1 MAKWKKKDVFHRLW
15 KSPKMSHLKCFRHY
29 RKIKQMYFHSNRNFE
44 LFHRKKIGRNRTKSE
59 KSYIHAILPLFFVT
73 ISLLFL
79 GTGSNVVKGDMAS
92 TLSFS
97 TISRWCFHSFY
108 SLSWPN
114 LLFFFISSCQ
124 GPSSYTP
131 PAALDRNSRKKLDLL
146 WAARSLPWHRQFFSL
161 RRLVKL
167 TDVNNLPM
175 RLLTV

>member
-1 MAKWKKKDVFHRLW
+1 MDSTGFENHQ
-15 KSPKMSHLKCFRHY
+15 KCL
-29 RKIKQMYFHSNRNFE
+29 IWNV
-44 LFHRKKIGRNRTKSE
+44 LDTTE
-59 KSYIHAILPLFFVT
+59 KSSRCIFIVIGISSSFIARKSAEIVQNRRKVTYTPSYHFFFVT